1 MTKKP
6 DEEKGLGD
14 ILKKLSSLSGNSS
27 IVSEESIKNLLKDLP
42 VAKDIFLNVVD
53 NAKGAKGEVS
63 KLLQEEFRKYLGKVE
78 VEKIVDYL
86 AENYDIDAKLSFKK
100 KKNKNDEPDSN

>member
-1 MTKKP
+1 MAKKS
-6 DEEKGLGD
+6 DTENGLGD
-14 ILKKLSSLSGNSS
+14 ILKKLSALKNSSS
-27 IVSEESIKNLLKDLP
+27 IVSEENIKALLKDLP
-42 VAKDIFLNVVD
+42 MAKDIVQNVFD

-63 KLLQEEFRKYLGKVE
+63 KLLQDEFRKYLGKVE

-100 KKNKNDEPDSN
+100 KKNKNDKPDT

>member
-1 MTKKP
+1 MAKKS
-6 DEEKGLGD
+6 DDEKGLGD
-14 ILKKLSSLSGNSS
+14 ILKKLSSLSSSSS
-27 IVSEESIKNLLKDLP
+27 IVSEESIKGLLKDLP
-42 VAKDIFLNVVD
+42 VAKDIVLNVID

-63 KLLQEEFRKYLGKVE
+63 KLLQDEFRKYLGKVE

-100 KKNKNDEPDSN
+100 KEAKNKEPDS